1 MAPHQLTLAV
11 LPDVMA
17 ICRLEAGSAI
27 PRWATSGPL
36 FSITR
41 TDDELSVAC
50 LQALVPEGIRCER
63 DWRCLR
69 VAGPIPFSAVG
80 VLAALVAPLA
90 EAGISVF
97 SVSTF
102 DTDYL
107 LVKAGDLDKT
117 IAVLRQ
123 AGQEVQCAA
132 MEELRRQWRDLL
144 HHWAVDPI
152 RANEKFKEVSSFYR
166 EAGRFYH
173 TLDHIGEVLHSV
185 DALASKARFPEMVKL
200 SAWLHDVIY
209 DSKASD
215 NEERSARY
223 AEKLCEE
230 FEIPEGRVIAAMI
243 LKTKTHDAEGDTD
256 AQILIDADLAIL
268 GATETE
274 YRAYAQK
281 IQQEYAW
288 VPQDRFN
295 EGRRRILEG
304 LLARPRI
311 YHWFSHLEG
320 PARRNMAAEIA
331 RLAAGSSLG
340 AGGH

>member
-1 MAPHQLTLAV
+1 
-11 LPDVMA
+11 
-17 ICRLEAGSAI
+17 
-27 PRWATSGPL
+27 
-36 FSITR
+36 
-41 TDDELSVAC
+41 
-50 LQALVPEGIRCER
+50 
-63 DWRCLR
+63 

-123 AGQEVQCAA
+123 AGQEVQGAA

-152 RANEKFKEVSSFYR
+152 RANEKFKEVSGLYG

-173 TLDHIGEVLHSV
+173 TLDHISEVLHSV
-185 DALASKARFPEMVKL
+185 DALVSKANFPEMVKL

-223 AEKLCEE
+223 AEKLCAELG
-230 FEIPEGRVIAAMI
+230 IPEGPTVAAMI
-243 LKTKTHDAEGDTD
+243 LKTQTHDAKGDTD

-274 YRAYAQK
+274 YCAYAQK
-281 IQQEYAW
+281 IRQEYAW

-295 EGRRRILEG
+295 EGRRRILER

-311 YHWFSHLEG
+311 YQWFSHLEE
-320 PARRNMAAEIA
+320 PARRNMAAEIT
-331 RLAAGSSLG
+331 RLAPPTTAFS
-340 AGGH
+340 